1 MLHQLLLDDNH
12 LVSKLQ
18 SAIRQAGAKLTE
30 RTSDLWKLFSE
41 ACQYLPGRI
50 ICVLD
55 ALDECDP
62 EKCSELIGDIQS
74 MLGKSKD
81 FRVVRFLITTRGY
94 PRLLKQFRAYG
105 PSLIHLDGDGKH
117 EKDAIQHEISLVFD
131 YKLAQLSVTKNLH
144 RNPERKAAIE
154 AALRSKGSEQRTYLW
169 LKLIFIIMERIP
181 FKSDHDW
188 KKLIIS
194 PPQSVNDA
202 YGKLLQDVPNEEK
215 EYVKTL
221 LHLMVAAY
229 RPLTLREMSIATI
242 VRDSPGVAGEKSLGL
257 QSDEEFKDWI
267 IQTCGFFVT
276 VYDSELY
283 FIHQTA
289 KEFLTSSGQG
299 TLRPQVL
306 EWFPPVAEEDAH
318 KTMAESSIAYLS
330 FGCFNSTRFQERTQT
345 YFHAIDSNDQGWS
358 QYEKDLRQDY
368 GFLDYTTRFW
378 PQHFRSCQSF
388 DGENF
393 KDVAEGFIPHY
404 MHLFTSG
411 DYRAP
416 GWIFLHLKHRSHT
429 PFPTGFS
436 LAEDYNTF
444 DAALHFDHGRLLVY
458 SLVHNAYN
466 TKFLYHSA
474 VELRAIDCMEYFAET
489 GLEINAQ
496 DESGATALCLACH
509 TAPDMVWKL
518 LDHNADVNLGPAPD
532 ELPLSYIIKHARQNS
547 TSPGFFKVL
556 RRIVYQGADL
566 NETRLKLNNNS
577 DVTLLACVSMLPVH
591 ASEKENIR
599 ELNDWIHLK
608 LSASDLGAAESLPQD
623 LNIFA
628 ADTFVAAYN
637 ASLIKLFL
645 DHGADIDG
653 IFPNDFCYDGR
664 YSGPRT
670 ALELACLY
678 SLEGEIEV
686 FWNVVFLIH
695 SGANSLRGIE
705 TGHSALDWLVRARTK
720 MESANGRSPS
730 PDSLDAWIRWNIL
743 AGLLVK
749 RNPPS
754 SYINKPI
761 SSKTGQTRLHSLASS
776 YFGSCNLETIK
787 LLLDNGADVNCQDLC
802 GKTPVHYMVSHK
814 FEESETPSAIQAL
827 EMLIAKGAELNA
839 RDWFGRTPMH
849 YIMSPSLLTTLVKN
863 GADIE
868 AQDHEGNTSLQ
879 TILEFS
885 GTGSGP
891 EIIQSLAAIGADT
904 TVTTLG
910 GETLLHTAAKS
921 GCTESL
927 PHLLRAGIHVDATV
941 SRGRTP
947 LQSALINR
955 CYEAAAFLLGRGAG
969 VVPLQQR
976 SFNTEHCDRDYGA
989 TLMAFVAGLH
999 AHNGVKALLRRGADP
1014 NALPGVG
1021 AADVERYLGRVDCKQ
1036 SEEKWISK
1044 AEMLEGQAWGT
1055 VGLERRLRYD
1065 HAGYGDERPLHL
1077 AMHNLWT
1084 RDAEITIDYLLNH
1097 GADVEARSSLGL
1109 TPLQVACHHG
1119 NEGGARFLLKMGARV
1134 DQTAWDGDTAL
1145 DFACAAWQPNV
1156 SLIRALLTRIATSE
1170 AEYHGEPDLGRIAG
1184 RWRKEACDVRNTG
1197 KSKTENANTPCRR
1210 RFDAVD
1216 VDDTGLANLV
1226 NCQCEECCCEHESR
1240 ACEVVRIL
1248 LDAGA
1253 WTQLRYYQRDM
1264 ELPVETARARGWMNL
1279 ATMLSQDAL
1288 PSWRRAWLPPK
1299 TRRRSLPA
1307 ARRLEHS
1314 LRWDQ

>member
-1 MLHQLLLDDNH
+1 MLHQLLLDDNP
-12 LVSKLQ
+12 LTSKLQ

-30 RTSDLWKLFSE
+30 STSSLWKLFSE

-62 EKCSELIGDIQS
+62 EKCSELIRDIQG
-74 MLGKSKD
+74 MLGKGKN
-81 FRVVRFLITTRGY
+81 FRVIRFLITTRGY

-105 PSLIHLDGDGKH
+105 SSLIHLDGDGKY

-144 RNPERKAAIE
+144 KNPERKAAIE

-181 FKSDHDW
+181 WKSDHDW

-229 RPLTLREMSIATI
+229 RPLTLREMSIATV
-242 VRDSPGVAGEKSLGL
+242 VRDSPGAPSERSLGL

-276 VYDSELY
+276 IYDGELY

-289 KEFLTSSGQG
+289 KEFLASSGQG
-299 TLRPQVL
+299 TMWPQVL
-306 EWFPPVAEEDAH
+306 EWFSPVAEEDAH

-330 FGCFNSTRFQERTQT
+330 LGCFNSTKFQERTQT

-358 QYEKDLRQDY
+358 QYENDVRQDH

-388 DGENF
+388 DGAKF
-393 KDVAEGFIPHY
+393 RDVTDDLIPHY
-404 MHLFTSG
+404 KRLFTP
-411 DYRAP
+411 DDHHAP
-416 GWIFLHLKHRSHT
+416 GWIFLHLKHDSST
-429 PFPTGFS
+429 PFPTWSS
-436 LAEDYNTF
+436 LAEDYTIV
-444 DAALHFDHGRLLVY
+444 DAALHFDHRRLLMY
-458 SLVHNAYN
+458 SLVHDACD
-466 TKFLYHSA
+466 TRFLYHSA
-474 VELRAIDCMEYFAET
+474 VELGATACVEYFAET
-489 GLEINAQ
+489 GFEVNAQ
-496 DESGATALCLACH
+496 DESGATALCLASRRSRE
-509 TAPDMVWKL
+509 MVDTL
-518 LDHNADVNLGPAPD
+518 LDYHADVNLGPAPD
-532 ELPLSYIIKHARQNS
+532 ELPLSYIITNMYDGNKS
-547 TSPGFFKVL
+547 EWVEVL
-556 RRIVYQGADL
+556 RRIVCQGADL
-566 NETRLKLNNNS
+566 NETRVKLNDNP
-577 DVTLLACVSMLPVH
+577 DMTPLASVSMLPICT
-591 ASEKENIR
+591 SGQNENIR
-599 ELNDWIHLK
+599 RLKDWIHLRV
-608 LSASDLGAAESLPQD
+608 SAPNLGAAANLSQD

-637 ASLIKLFL
+637 ESLIKLFL
-645 DHGADIDG
+645 DHGADVDG
-653 IFPNDFCYDGR
+653 IFPNDFRHDGR
-664 YSGPRT
+664 HSNPRT

-678 SLEGEIEV
+678 SLQGEIEV
-686 FWNVVFLIH
+686 FWNAVFLIH
-695 SGANSLRGIE
+695 SGANSRRGIE
-705 TGHSALDWLVRARTK
+705 TGHSALDWLVRARMK
-720 MESANGRSPS
+720 MESDNGRSPS
-730 PDSLDAWIRWNIL
+730 LDPLDAWMRWNIL

-754 SYINKPI
+754 SYFDKPI
-761 SSKTGQTRLHSLASS
+761 SSKTGQTRLHWIASS

-787 LLLDNGADVNCQDLC
+787 LLLDNGADVNCQDFY

-839 RDWFGRTPMH
+839 RDLFGRTTMH
-849 YIMSPSLLTTLVKN
+849 CIMSPSLLNTLVKN

-868 AQDHEGNTSLQ
+868 ARDHEGNTPLQ
-879 TILEFS
+879 TILAYSATDFN
-885 GTGSGP
+885 P
-891 EIIQSLAAIGADT
+891 EIIQSLVAIGANM

-927 PHLLRAGIHVDATV
+927 LHLLRAGIHVDVTA
-941 SRGRTP
+941 SGGRTP
-947 LQSALINR
+947 LQSALNNR

-969 VVPLQQR
+969 IEPLQQG
-976 SFNTEHCDRDYGA
+976 SFNTEDRDRDYGA
-989 TLMAFVAGLH
+989 TLMAFVTGFH
-999 AHNGVKALLRRGADP
+999 AHDVVKALLRRGADP
-1014 NALPGVG
+1014 NALPRVG

-1036 SEEKWISK
+1036 TEEKWISK

-1055 VGLERRLRYD
+1055 VGSKRRLRYG
-1065 HAGYGDERPLHL
+1065 HAGYSDERPLHL
-1077 AMHNLWT
+1077 AMHNRWT
-1084 RDAEITIDYLLNH
+1084 RDSEITIDYLLNH

-1197 KSKTENANTPCRR
+1197 KSKMENANTPCRR

-1279 ATMLSQDAL
+1279 ATILSQDAL